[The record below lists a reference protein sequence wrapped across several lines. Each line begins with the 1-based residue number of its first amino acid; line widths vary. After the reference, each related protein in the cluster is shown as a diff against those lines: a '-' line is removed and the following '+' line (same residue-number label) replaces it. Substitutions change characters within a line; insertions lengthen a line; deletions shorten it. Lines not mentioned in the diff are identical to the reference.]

1 MKQASLVHLS
11 IDELV
16 NLFRQN
22 ATEQDRVIFKEQ
34 VSKYEEVFRE
44 SDTITAELQKRGPG
58 ALRALMRL
66 YDDPNMQVRL
76 QAARLTVGIAPAEA
90 QGVLKNICA
99 FWSRA
104 AISQCARQITKS
116 WSRMVVA
123 CDDGRSISPRRSAG
137 DAGMTISN
145 LDGGVIKPD

>member
-44 SDTITAELQKRGPG
+44 SDTITAELQKRGL
-58 ALRALMRL
+58 AHS
-66 YDDPNMQVRL
+66 
-76 QAARLTVGIAPAEA
+76 
-90 QGVLKNICA
+90 VL
-99 FWSRA
+99 
-104 AISQCARQITKS
+104 
-116 WSRMVVA
+116 
-123 CDDGRSISPRRSAG
+123 
-137 DAGMTISN
+137 
-145 LDGGVIKPD
+145 